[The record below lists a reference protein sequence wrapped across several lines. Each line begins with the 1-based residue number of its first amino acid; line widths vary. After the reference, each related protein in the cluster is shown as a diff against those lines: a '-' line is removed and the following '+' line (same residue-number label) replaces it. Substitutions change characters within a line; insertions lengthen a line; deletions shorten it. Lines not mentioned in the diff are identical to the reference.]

1 MGAKQKYMKRRK
13 QGQQEEMLKEA
24 QSCTFYPKINDF
36 ATVRSFDQF
45 YDDMRKFQNQKYHN
59 IQQKQYEKLV

>member
-1 MGAKQKYMKRRK
+1 
-13 QGQQEEMLKEA
+13 MLREA

-45 YDDMRKFQNQKYHN
+45 YDDMMKFQSKKFYK
-59 IQQKQYEKLV
+59 IR